1 MKKLD
6 KNELSQLADS
16 FLNLAQVVG
25 AFRIEYY
32 RQLSPNMQR
41 RIRTQHKTLIDYADT
56 FYAAS
61 SSVIV
66 TDANHV
72 IEKIQ
77 RITLGLKED
86 VKKVKKVQFIIN
98 TIGAAT
104 RMGAAIM
111 SNQPIAITAS
121 LEEFISSFE
130 KLKTSIKN

>member
-25 AFRIEYY
+25 AFRMEYY
-32 RQLSPNMQR
+32 GQLSPKMQH
-41 RIRTQHKTLIDYADT
+41 RIRAQHKTLIDYADT

-61 SSVIV
+61 SSFIV
-66 TDANHV
+66 ADAHRV

-77 RITLGLKED
+77 QITIGLKEN
-86 VKKVKKVQFIIN
+86 VKKTKKVQHILN

-104 RMGAAIM
+104 RMGAAII

-130 KLKTSIKN
+130 KFKAGIKN